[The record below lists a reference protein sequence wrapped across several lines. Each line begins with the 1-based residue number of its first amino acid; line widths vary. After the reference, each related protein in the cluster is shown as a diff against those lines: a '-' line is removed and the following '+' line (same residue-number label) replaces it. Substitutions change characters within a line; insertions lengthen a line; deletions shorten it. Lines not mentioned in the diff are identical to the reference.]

1 MCDECRELLNEALN
15 LAVRSE
21 KFEQQIRRQATLD
34 ASVDPEGWQADGTFD
49 RYVERHNADF
59 PDRPIATQSMTM
71 HLWVQDQYDKDLA
84 AWRRKAAAHL
94 TACNA
99 EGFE

>member
-21 KFEQQIRRQATLD
+21 RFEEQHRRDAALD

-49 RYVERHNADF
+49 RYVERHNARY
-59 PDRPIATQSMTM
+59 PDRLIATKSATL
-71 HLWVQDQYDKDLA
+71 HLWVQDQYEKDLA
-84 AWRRKAAAHL
+84 SWRSRASDHL
-94 TACNA
+94 TLC
-99 EGFE
+99 GKS